1 MNLSTTARIS
11 AITTKLSLRGG
22 DDRRFA
28 DWQAAFTRAVTGF
41 AGFLSIE
48 IIPAFP
54 GASDWRIVQRF
65 HTPQQLASWR
75 KAGERARLIADV
87 APLLAAGSTVSDEEA
102 APDFH
107 SLNTVTEVI
116 TTDIKPG
123 QDEPFRAWCEARN
136 LALEDDEDAT
146 FSNFAWVRQAWEE
159 QRAVMGSNPW
169 RFGIK
174 GNEKTLEAQIRY
186 AGEQGLLARKIGIE
200 DLYIRMDE
208 V

>member
-1 MNLSTTARIS
+1 MRSS
-11 AITTKLSLRGG
+11 SG
-22 DDRRFA
+22 
-28 DWQAAFTRAVTGF
+28 
-41 AGFLSIE
+41 
-48 IIPAFP
+48 
-54 GASDWRIVQRF
+54 
-65 HTPQQLASWR
+65 
-75 KAGERARLIADV
+75 V
-87 APLLAAGSTVSDEEA
+87 APAL
-102 APDFH
+102 
-107 SLNTVTEVI
+107 
-116 TTDIKPG
+116 
-123 QDEPFRAWCEARN
+123 FRAWCEAKN